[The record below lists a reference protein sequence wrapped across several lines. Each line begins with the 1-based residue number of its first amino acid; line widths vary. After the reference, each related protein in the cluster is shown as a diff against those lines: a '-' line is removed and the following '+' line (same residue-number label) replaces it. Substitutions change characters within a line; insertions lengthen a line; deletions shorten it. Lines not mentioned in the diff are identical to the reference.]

1 MKRQEDYLV
10 FINNPLN
17 LIKMEN
23 LQLLNKEQISSI
35 IEILER
41 DYIDPRIKEA
51 REAITTTDEFKE
63 QFNELKKLV
72 NSDIFKKYLPFK
84 YSDEDLKDKVL
95 NKNKVRSHWS
105 INNNIQMDL
114 IARLRVTEINDF
126 NIIIENIINYI
137 DVDKYLYE
145 DESSNKEYY
154 LKEEITLE

>member
-1 MKRQEDYLV
+1 
-10 FINNPLN
+10 
-17 LIKMEN
+17 MEN